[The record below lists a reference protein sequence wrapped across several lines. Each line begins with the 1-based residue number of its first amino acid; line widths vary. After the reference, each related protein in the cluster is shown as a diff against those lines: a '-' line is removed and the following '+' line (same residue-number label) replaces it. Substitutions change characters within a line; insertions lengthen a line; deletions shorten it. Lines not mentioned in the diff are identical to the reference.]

1 MNFDDLLDKLW
12 MYDTEVFAHDT
23 LIVFINYRTREEISF
38 HNCCVDDLNQFF
50 IDKQPILCGY
60 NCNNYDKFILQ
71 SVMVGNSPEETK
83 KINDYII
90 GGGNGYDL
98 KLPYVDLPRQWDLFN
113 EITPR
118 KSLKELE
125 GNLCMDITETT
136 IPFDLPT
143 KWTKQQYEE
152 VLYYCRCDV
161 QALIPIFDIL
171 MVKYKSKFI
180 IARLGKIDPIFA
192 LAQTDANLTAIL
204 LKATKKE
211 HSDNFAYVYPDV
223 VDKSKIPKEFLD
235 YIDDLIKHN
244 DLEYKTDAPAL
255 DLDSIIF
262 QTGIGGGHAFIKQ
275 SPLIYDTNIDL
286 EVE

>member
-1 MNFDDLLDKLW
+1 MDFEELLDKLW

-23 LIVFINYRTREEISF
+23 LLVFINYRTKEEVSF
-38 HNCCVDDLNQFF
+38 HNCCADDLNQFF
-50 IDKQPILCGY
+50 IKNKPILCGY
-60 NCNNYDKFILQ
+60 NCNSYDKFILQ
-71 SVMVGNSPEETK
+71 SVLIGNTPEDTK
-83 KINDYII
+83 EINDYII

-98 KLPYVDLPRQWDLFN
+98 KLPYVDLPKQWDLFN

-143 KWTKQQYEE
+143 KWTKEEYEE

-161 QALIPIFDIL
+161 QALLPIFDIL
-171 MVKYKSKFI
+171 MTKYKSKFI
-180 IARLGKIDPIFA
+180 IARLGKIDPVFA

-211 HSDNFAYVYPDV
+211 HKDNFAYVYPDV

-235 YIDDLIKHN
+235 YIDDLVEHN
-244 DLEYKTDAPAL
+244 DLNYKTDAPAL
-255 DLDSIIF
+255 DLGSVIF
-262 QTGIGGGHAFIKQ
+262 QTGIGGGHAFIKEG
-275 SPLIYDTNIDL
+275 PLIYDTGLDL

>member
-1 MNFDDLLDKLW
+1 MGFDELLDNLW

-23 LIVFINYRTREEISF
+23 LLVFINYRTKEEVSF

-50 IDKQPILCGY
+50 INKKPILCGY

-143 KWTKQQYEE
+143 KWTKQEYEE

-161 QALIPIFDIL
+161 QALLPIFNMLIN
-171 MVKYKSKFI
+171 KYKAKFI
-180 IARLGKIDPIFA
+180 IARLGKLDPVFA

-211 HSDNFAYVYPDV
+211 HKDNFKYVYPDV

-235 YIDDLIKHN
+235 YIDDAINHN
-244 DLEYKTDAPAL
+244 DLNYKGEPPTLQIDNCVIKL
-255 DLDSIIF
+255 GYG
-262 QTGIGGGHAFIKQ
+262 GIHGASEETF
-275 SPLIYDTNIDL
+275 IYDEGDDF
-286 EVE
+286 ECV